1 MTCDLLSRTD
11 YHHTGMQLSAMTLLN
26 LPPPLAS
33 SVLDILFDPEDGGD
47 GSPKCWTVSKLH
59 DHNTEDSTFL
69 SCTSFL

>member
-1 MTCDLLSRTD
+1 MTCDSLPSTG
-11 YHHTGMQLSAMTLLN
+11 YHHTGMQLSAMTMLN

-33 SVLDILFDPEDGGD
+33 FLLDMPFDPEDGGD
-47 GSPKCWTVSKLH
+47 GSPKCWAVSELH